1 MRIFLLCRFLWNTY
15 YLMNIFFPKEHN
27 NETRFSL
34 TGETAE
40 KFLKKDINLYIEK
53 TIQIQDAKLKNLIEN
68 KSGEAVERDQGLDSA
83 NIICSLNKLELED
96 IAKIKPETLV
106 ISFLDPFNENQLI
119 EELKNKSISSISMEL
134 IPRTTRAQKMD
145 ALSSQANLA
154 GYSAVI
160 IASDLLEKA
169 LPMMMTAAGTISPSK
184 VFVVG
189 VGVAGLQAIAT
200 AKRLGARVEAFDTR
214 PVVEDQVKSL
224 GARFVKIDLGDT
236 EETNQGYAKALTEEQ
251 IQKQQEGMKKICAS
265 SDIVITTAQ
274 VFGRPAPKII
284 TSEMVEAMQ
293 PGSVIV
299 DMAVS
304 SGGNVEGS
312 KNGETV
318 EINGVKIIGNEN
330 LPGEVPT
337 HSSQVYANNVFNLI
351 DEFWNDDDASFN
363 FDLEDEILSNCL
375 VTHQGNY
382 INSSVKE
389 RNK

>member
-1 MRIFLLCRFLWNTY
+1 
-15 YLMNIFFPKEHN
+15 MNIFFPKEHN

-68 KSGEAVERDQGLDSA
+68 KSVEAVERNQGLDSA

>member
-1 MRIFLLCRFLWNTY
+1 
-15 YLMNIFFPKEHN
+15 MNIFFPKEHN

-40 KFLKKDINLYIEK
+40 KFLKKDINLYVEK
-53 TIQIQDAKLKNLIEN
+53 TIQVQDTKLKNLIEN
-68 KSGEAVERDQGLDSA
+68 KSVEVVERDQGLDSA

-224 GARFVKIDLGDT
+224 GARFVKIDLGNT
-236 EETNQGYAKALTEEQ
+236 EETNQGYAKALTEDQ

>member
-1 MRIFLLCRFLWNTY
+1 
-15 YLMNIFFPKEHN
+15 MNIFFPKEHI
-27 NETRFSL
+27 NESRFSL

-40 KFLKKDINLYIEK
+40 KFLKKNIDLYIEE
-53 TIQIQDAKLKNLIEN
+53 TVEFQDALLKNLIETT
-68 KSGEAVERDQGLDSA
+68 KVKTIPRHQGLSSA
-83 NIICSLNKLELED
+83 DIICSLNKLNLDD
-96 IAKIKPETLV
+96 INHVKQDALIV
-106 ISFLDPFNENQLI
+106 SFLDPFNEVELI
-119 EELKNKSISSISMEL
+119 SELKNRSISSISMEL
-134 IPRTTRAQKMD
+134 VPRTTRAQKMD

-160 IASDLLEKA
+160 IASNYLEKA

-214 PVVEDQVKSL
+214 EEVEDQVKSL
-224 GARFVKIDLGDT
+224 GARFVKIDLGET
-236 EETNQGYAKALTEEQ
+236 EQTSQGYAKALTADQ
-251 IQKQQEGMKKICAS
+251 IKKQQEGMKKVCSS

-284 TSEMVEAMQ
+284 TAEMVEAMQ
-293 PGSVIV
+293 PGSVVV

-312 KNGETV
+312 KKGEIV
-318 EINGVKIIGNEN
+318 DINGIKIIGNIN

-337 HSSQVYANNVFNLI
+337 HASQVYANNIFNLI
-351 DEFWNDDDASFN
+351 DEFYDEEIASFSYN
-363 FDLEDEILSNCL
+363 LSDEILTNCI
-375 VTHQGNY
+375 VTHKGEF
-382 INSSVKE
+382 INKSVKD
-389 RNK
+389 RNN

>member
-1 MRIFLLCRFLWNTY
+1 
-15 YLMNIFFPKEHN
+15 MNIFFPKEHI
-27 NETRFSL
+27 NEARFSL

-40 KFLKKDINLYIEK
+40 KFLKKNIDLYIEE
-53 TIQIQDAKLKNLIEN
+53 TVEFQDALLKNLIETS
-68 KSGEAVERDQGLDSA
+68 KVKTIPRHQGLSSA
-83 NIICSLNKLELED
+83 DIICSLNKLNLDD
-96 IAKIKPETLV
+96 INHVKQDALIV
-106 ISFLDPFNENQLI
+106 SFLDPFNEVELI
-119 EELKNKSISSISMEL
+119 SELKNRSISSISMEL
-134 IPRTTRAQKMD
+134 VPRTTRAQKMD

-160 IASDLLEKA
+160 IASNYLEKA

-214 PVVEDQVKSL
+214 EEVEDQVKSL
-224 GARFVKIDLGDT
+224 GARFVKIDLGET
-236 EETNQGYAKALTEEQ
+236 EQTSQGYAKALTADQ
-251 IQKQQEGMKKICAS
+251 IKKQQEGMKKVCSS

-284 TSEMVEAMQ
+284 TAEMVEAMQ
-293 PGSVIV
+293 PGSVVV

-312 KNGETV
+312 KKGEIV
-318 EINGVKIIGNEN
+318 DINGIKIIGNIN

-337 HSSQVYANNVFNLI
+337 HASQVYANNIFNLI
-351 DEFWNDDDASFN
+351 DEFYDEEIASFSYN
-363 FDLEDEILSNCL
+363 LSDEILTNCI
-375 VTHQGNY
+375 VTHKGEF
-382 INSSVKE
+382 INKSVKD
-389 RNK
+389 RNN

>member
-1 MRIFLLCRFLWNTY
+1 
-15 YLMNIFFPKEHN
+15 MNIFFPKEHN

-53 TIQIQDAKLKNLIEN
+53 NIQVQDTKLKNLIEN
-68 KSGEAVERDQGLDSA
+68 KSIEAVERDQGLDSA
-83 NIICSLNKLELED
+83 NIICSLNKLKLED

-284 TSEMVEAMQ
+284 TSEMVQAMQ

-312 KNGETV
+312 QMGE
-318 EINGVKIIGNEN
+318 IIDIKGVKIIGNSN

-337 HSSQVYANNVFNLI
+337 HSSQVYANNIYNLI
-351 DEFWNDDDASFN
+351 DEFWDEETSSFKY
-363 FDLEDEILSNCL
+363 DLNDEILANCL
-375 VTHQGNY
+375 VTHKGNY
-382 INSSVKE
+382 INASVKE
-389 RNK
+389 RNE